1 MSQDCESS
9 SIVSRDHHLC
19 EEPDCEEKKFVVFRC
34 VKILMSDALIV
45 YFEQSIPETGIS
57 HFLSR
62 TEIDLKGHRLAQH
75 SGALSKVS

>member
-1 MSQDCESS
+1 MFLEIIIFARNLTVKRRNLWFSG
-9 SIVSRDHHLC
+9 VSKYCL
-19 EEPDCEEKKFVVFRC
+19 
-34 VKILMSDALIV
+34 LMSDALIV